1 MIMARTQ
8 FTRNNL
14 QTRSILIQ
22 FILKKKKKERRQVQ
36 WLIYLTVEKFWFI
49 ELNIS
54 TIYFS
59 TE

>member
-22 FILKKKKKERRQVQ
+22 FILKKKKKRKEAGPVVNLFDSGKILVYR
-36 WLIYLTVEKFWFI
+36 IK
-49 ELNIS
+49 
-54 TIYFS
+54 YFNNLLFY
-59 TE
+59 